1 MNQHITRAQ
10 LLMQQSRFE
19 MAEEQLRLAL
29 AENSEDAIAH
39 AMLAICLLQKKDFE
53 SATGEARAA
62 IHCAPDE
69 SIGFYSLAVI
79 MHERNRLTEAFDAI
93 TEAVRIEPWES
104 QYWGTLSGIEA
115 SRKRWK
121 ECLAAAE
128 NGLEADADDV
138 TCTNL
143 RAQALV
149 HLGRKDE
156 AGATIDAALRKE
168 PDNAVTH
175 ANQGW
180 TLLHAGEPR
189 KAMEHF
195 REALRLKPDLEW
207 ARIGII
213 EAMKAR
219 NILYRWML
227 GYFLWI
233 GSFPPKIQLALVLG
247 IVFGNQI
254 IAAVTDAVPVLTPYQ
269 GWFIA
274 AYLLFAWMTWVS
286 STLFNLVLRI
296 DPFGRLALN
305 DKEKLDSTLSGCCI
319 LAALALGIYGTVTF
333 WDGDRDMIGIYWMA
347 AAPMLGLVIPVT
359 TSFRHEGKRQRLM
372 QLYSVGLLGI
382 ICVSVYYLLLDSP
395 SFVDWWRRAILGVVL
410 STWLGLG
417 AAVVPERK

>member
-29 AENSEDAIAH
+29 AENSEDAVAH
-39 AMLAICLLQKKDFE
+39 AMLAICLLERKE
-53 SATGEARAA
+53 YNGATDEARQA

-79 MHERNRLTEAFDAI
+79 MHERNRPTEALEAI
-93 TEAVRIEPWES
+93 KEAVRIEPWES
-104 QYWGTLSGIEA
+104 SYWGTLSGIEA

-128 NGLEADADDV
+128 QGLEADADDV
-138 TCTNL
+138 TCTTL

-149 HLGRKDE
+149 QLGRHDE

-195 REALRLKPDLEW
+195 REALRLQPEMEW
-207 ARIGII
+207 ARVGII

-219 NILYRWML
+219 NFVYRWML
-227 GYFLWI
+227 SYFLWI
-233 GSFPPKIQLALVLG
+233 GSLPAGLQIALVLG
-247 IVFGNQI
+247 IVFGNRI
-254 IAAVTDAVPVLTPYQ
+254 IVAVTEAVPLLTPYQ

-274 AYLLFAWMTWVS
+274 AYLIFVWMSWVS
-286 STLFNLVLRI
+286 STLFNFVLI
-296 DPFGRLALN
+296 LDPFGRLALN
-305 DKEKLDSTLSGCCI
+305 KKEKQSAVLCGLCI
-319 LAALALGIYGTVTF
+319 LGALGIGLYGAVAF
-333 WDGDRDMIGIYWMA
+333 WDGPAAMIDLYWMA
-347 AAPMLGLVIPVT
+347 AAPMLGLAIPISA
-359 TSFRHEGKRQRLM
+359 SFQYEGKRQRLM
-372 QLYSVGLLGI
+372 QLYSGGLLVLIVGAI
-382 ICVSVYYLLLDSP
+382 YFLEQDDLR
-395 SFVDWWRRAILGVVL
+395 FKDWWQWSVQGVVL

-417 AAVVPERK
+417 AAVVPQRK

>member
-29 AENSEDAIAH
+29 AENSEDAVAH
-39 AMLAICLLQKKDFE
+39 AMLAICLLERKEYDG
-53 SATGEARAA
+53 ATDEARQA

-79 MHERNRLTEAFDAI
+79 MHERNRLTEALEAI
-93 TEAVRIEPWES
+93 KEAVRIEPWES
-104 QYWGTLSGIEA
+104 SYWGTLSGIEA
-115 SRKRWK
+115 SRKSWK

-128 NGLEADADDV
+128 QGLEADADDV
-138 TCTNL
+138 ACTNL

-149 HLGRKDE
+149 QLGRRDE

-180 TLLHAGEPR
+180 ALLHAGEPR
-189 KAMEHF
+189 QAMEHF
-195 REALRLKPDLEW
+195 REALRLQPELEW
-207 ARIGII
+207 ARVGII

-219 NILYRWML
+219 NFLYRWML
-227 GYFLWI
+227 SYFLWI
-233 GSFPPKIQLALVLG
+233 GSLPAGFQIALVLG

-254 IAAVTDAVPVLTPYQ
+254 IVAVAKAVPVLAPYQ

-274 AYLLFAWMTWVS
+274 AYLIFVWMSWVS
-286 STLFNLVLRI
+286 STLFNLVLWL

-305 DKEKLDSTLSGCCI
+305 DKEKLSATLCGLCI
-319 LAALALGIYGTVTF
+319 LGALGIGLNGTVSY
-333 WDGDRDMIGIYWMA
+333 WDGPGVIIELHWMA
-347 AAPMLGLVIPVT
+347 AAPMLGLAIPISA
-359 TSFRHEGKRQRLM
+359 SFDHEGNRQRLM
-372 QLYSVGLLGI
+372 QLYSLGLLVLIVGA
-382 ICVSVYYLLLDSP
+382 VYFLEKDDLRFL
-395 SFVDWWRRAILGVVL
+395 DWWLWSVRGVVL

-417 AAVVPERK
+417 AAVVPQRK